1 MRFYQVFQV
10 WFGIIRQSL
19 LLLNNPQRHTEK
31 NSKRNEC
38 LLNIFTELYLCTT
51 YYVTTHMNEECL
63 PPTVLPSPSLLSRSD
78 CDVRRSL
85 APSKR
90 CCNSSA
96 VISPELIYILIT
108 LLDKTLLLPQNSH
121 AK

>member
-1 MRFYQVFQV
+1 
-10 WFGIIRQSL
+10 
-19 LLLNNPQRHTEK
+19 
-31 NSKRNEC
+31 
-38 LLNIFTELYLCTT
+38 
-51 YYVTTHMNEECL
+51 MNEECL

-85 APSKR
+85 APSRR

-108 LLDKTLLLPQNSH
+108 LLDKTLLLPQHSH
-121 AK
+121 VEITFSILNENLQRTDKTDETRKKTALTRDHNADIRGSR

>member
-1 MRFYQVFQV
+1 
-10 WFGIIRQSL
+10 
-19 LLLNNPQRHTEK
+19 
-31 NSKRNEC
+31 
-38 LLNIFTELYLCTT
+38 
-51 YYVTTHMNEECL
+51 MNEECL

-78 CDVRRSL
+78 CDVRHSL

-108 LLDKTLLLPQNSH
+108 LLDKTLLLPLHSH
-121 AK
+121 EEITFSILNENLQKTDKIDESRKKTAPI